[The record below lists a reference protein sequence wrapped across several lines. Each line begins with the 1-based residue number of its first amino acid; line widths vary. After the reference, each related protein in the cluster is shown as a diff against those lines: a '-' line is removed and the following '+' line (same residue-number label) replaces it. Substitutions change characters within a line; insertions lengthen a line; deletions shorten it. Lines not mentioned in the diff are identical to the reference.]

1 MREHY
6 FFINELNVALL
17 LVYGIRFS
25 IKSDNKLNALLCYT
39 GIRLYIYVNLSI

>member
-1 MREHY
+1 MQIKFYLKYEGTI

-25 IKSDNKLNALLCYT
+25 TKPDKKLNALLCYT
-39 GIRLYIYVNLSI
+39 